1 MTFLTNIAN
10 ILAKYWR
17 VFLIQ
22 GIGYTLL
29 LSAIAVAGG
38 AFFGSLLALAKRSKL
53 SIYIVIVSHAPF
65 GTPQGQCRSCP
76 RQ

>member
-10 ILAKYWR
+10 ILAKYWQ

-29 LSAIAVAGG
+29 LSLIAVAGG
-38 AFFGSLLALAKRSKL
+38 AFFGSLLALA
-53 SIYIVIVSHAPF
+53 
-65 GTPQGQCRSCP
+65 
-76 RQ
+76 

>member
-10 ILAKYWR
+10 ILAKYWQ
-17 VFLIQ
+17 VFLVQ

-29 LSAIAVAGG
+29 LSVIAVAGG

-53 SIYIVIVSHAPF
+53 KILKAIVSGGRLCCCSSTSA
-65 GTPQGQCRSCP
+65 CSYSR
-76 RQ
+76 

>member
-10 ILAKYWR
+10 ILAKYWQ
-17 VFLIQ
+17 VFLVQ

-29 LSAIAVAGG
+29 LSVIAVAGG

-53 SIYIVIVSHAPF
+53 KIGGRLCCCSSTSACSYS
-65 GTPQGQCRSCP
+65 R
-76 RQ
+76 